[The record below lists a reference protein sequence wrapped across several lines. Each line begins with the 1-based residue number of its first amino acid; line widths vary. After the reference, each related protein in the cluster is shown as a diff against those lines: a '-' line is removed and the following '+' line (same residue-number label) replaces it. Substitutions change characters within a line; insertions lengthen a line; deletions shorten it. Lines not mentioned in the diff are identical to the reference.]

1 MSAPRHDVLIAGGG
15 PVGLCLALKLAEQ
28 GFAVALQQQKPP
40 PEFTLDS
47 PVDSRVYAL
56 APDVLELLEQVG
68 AWSGVRA
75 LRACDYRSMEVF
87 EAEARIR
94 FDAEDW
100 GWPRLGAIVEHG
112 VLVQA
117 LQQRVNATPGIR
129 LLRGAVLG
137 VRREAD
143 GIVLMG
149 AQATLRAPLLVIA
162 EGADSPLREELG
174 FTLEMHDYAQAAV
187 GSHLLTELPHR
198 GVARQ
203 RFVEGQPLAL
213 LPLADGRVSL
223 VWSVPRGAARRLIEL
238 DDAAFLAEVQAAFGH
253 ELGPFNG
260 ATARVAAPLVRR
272 HARRYLK
279 PGLALIGDAAHT
291 LHPLAG
297 QGLNL
302 GLRDVACLSEVLV
315 EARRR
320 RAALGAIE
328 SLRAYERQR
337 RSENTLALGGVH
349 AIGALFAIPDGP
361 WAPLRRLGLG
371 FTDRVFPVKSAFA
384 RLAAGRRDRPW
395 G

>member
-28 GFAVALQQQKPP
+28 GFAVALQQWKAP
-40 PEFTLDS
+40 PEFTADS

-68 AWSGVRA
+68 AWAGARA

-87 EAEARIR
+87 EDQSRIR
-94 FDAEDW
+94 FDADDW

-112 VLVQA
+112 VLVQT
-117 LQQRVNATPGIR
+117 LQQRVHATPGIR

-137 VRREAD
+137 VRREDD
-143 GIVLMG
+143 GIALMS

-162 EGADSPLREELG
+162 EGAESPLREELG
-174 FTLEMHDYAQAAV
+174 FTLEVHDYAQSAV
-187 GSHLLTELPHR
+187 GSHLSTELPHR

-203 RFVEGQPLAL
+203 RFVDGQPLAL

-238 DDAAFLAEVQAAFGH
+238 DDAAFLAEVQAAFGD
-253 ELGPFNG
+253 ELGQFTTT
-260 ATARVAAPLVRR
+260 TARVAAPLLRR

-291 LHPLAG
+291 MHPLAG

-302 GLRDVACLSEVLV
+302 GLRDVACLSEVLA

-320 RAALGAIE
+320 RAPLGAIE

-349 AIGALFAIPDGP
+349 AIGALFAAPDGP
-361 WAPLRRLGLG
+361 WTTLRRLGVEIA
-371 FTDRVFPVKSAFA
+371 DRGYPIKSAFA